1 MKWAL
6 MDTQYGNMTVH
17 VAPTCVASLLVLT
30 HISMPEFLRLL
41 GKAMLSP

>member
-6 MDTQYGNMTVH
+6 IDIQYGNMRVS
-17 VAPTCVASLLVLT
+17 VVPTCVTSLLVLT

-41 GKAMLSP
+41 EKAMLSP